1 MESVST
7 MRKTKIVCTIG
18 PASQSPEMLARLMR
32 AGMDVARI
40 NMSHGSYDF
49 HAQNIANIRAAALAQ
64 GRAVAILVDLQGPKL
79 RVGQMPPEGVLLQ
92 SGHSVTLTTEAVTA
106 TPELVPVQF
115 KRLPSAVEPGD
126 RVMLDDGLLDLVV
139 ESRTDTSVACRVVT
153 GGLLT
158 SNKGINLPKTH
169 VSIASISTKDKEDL
183 AFALSYRV
191 DWIALSFVRRAQDVH
206 DLREL
211 IRQYSDFGRLTP
223 IIAKIEKPEAVDNI
237 AEIVEAADGI
247 MVARGDLGIEVSPE
261 AVPMMQKMI
270 IKLSNKL
277 GKPVI
282 TATQMLDSMIRN
294 PRPTRAEASDVA
306 NAILDGTDAIMLSGE
321 TAVGKYPV
329 EAVETMGRIAL
340 ETEPHAPF
348 HPPNLGQVKHS
359 ISEAVCY
366 AATDT
371 AIMLRASAIIAPTMS
386 GNTARILSHFRSPS
400 PIVAITPNPVVH
412 RQLALYWGVHSLLSR
427 RAPDT
432 DTVIEEAVKTA
443 TSAELIHEGDTVVIT
458 AGTGGQLV
466 GVTDLIKVYVLDKTL
481 ARGLGVGNSRV
492 VGRVR
497 RLEGPLTPEMAVHSD
512 EIIVAHKTDRTFVHV
527 LDHAAGLITAE
538 DGSESHGYLLAAEQ
552 GRPALVGVSNL
563 DALQEGQ
570 WIVLDA
576 HRGVITNHQ
585 GMRFQG

>member
-1 MESVST
+1 
-7 MRKTKIVCTIG
+7 
-18 PASQSPEMLARLMR
+18 
-32 AGMDVARI
+32 MDVARI
-40 NMSHGSYDF
+40 NMSHGTHEL
-49 HAQNIANIRAAALAQ
+49 HAENIANIRTAAHEIGQ
-64 GRAVAILVDLQGPKL
+64 AVAILVDLQGPKL
-79 RVGQMPPEGVLLQ
+79 RVGKMPAEGILLSAGKQ
-92 SGHSVTLTTEAVTA
+92 ITLTTRDVAA
-106 TPELVPVQF
+106 TPELAPVQF
-115 KRLPSAVEPGD
+115 QRLPSAVAVDD
-126 RVMLDDGLLDLVV
+126 RIMLDDGLLDLVV
-139 ESRTDTSVACRVVT
+139 EAKTDTDVVCRVIT
-153 GGLLT
+153 GGVLT
-158 SNKGINLPKTH
+158 SNKGINLPKAH
-169 VSIASISTKDKEDL
+169 LSIASITSKDREDL
-183 AFALSYRV
+183 AFALTHRV
-191 DWIALSFVRRAQDVH
+191 DWVALSFVRRAQDVL
-206 DLREL
+206 DLRDL
-211 IRQYSDFGRLTP
+211 IRQYSEFGRLTP

-237 AEIVEAADGI
+237 AEIVAAADGI

-270 IKLSNKL
+270 IRLSNKL

-348 HPPNLGQVKHS
+348 TPPNLTQTEHS

-386 GNTARILSHFRSPS
+386 GSTARMLSHFRSPS

-412 RQLALYWGVHSLLSR
+412 RQLALFWGVHSLLSR

-443 TSAELIHEGDTVVIT
+443 LEADLIREGDTVVIT

-466 GVTDLIKVYVLDKTL
+466 GSTDLIKVYVLHKTL
-481 ARGLGVGNSRV
+481 VRGLGVGNTRV

-497 RLEGPLTPEMAVHSD
+497 RLTGPLAADIAVHSD
-512 EIIVAHKTDRTFVHV
+512 EIIVADKTDRTFVNA
-527 LDHAAGLITAE
+527 LTHAAGLVTAE
-538 DGSESHGYLLAAEQ
+538 PGSESHGYLLAAEQ
-552 GRPALVGVSNL
+552 SRPALVGVT
-563 DALQEGQ
+563 DIEALHDGE
-570 WIVLDA
+570 WVVLDP
-576 HRGVITNHQ
+576 HLGVVTNHQ
-585 GMRFQG
+585 GMRSHT